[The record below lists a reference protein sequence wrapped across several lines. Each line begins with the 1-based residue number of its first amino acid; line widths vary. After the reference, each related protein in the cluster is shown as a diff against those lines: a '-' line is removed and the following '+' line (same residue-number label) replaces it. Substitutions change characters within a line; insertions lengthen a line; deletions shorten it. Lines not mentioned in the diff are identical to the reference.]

1 MRDAMACSTSAWEM
15 TLRVASLAQKLAST
29 KTSCGNRALT
39 RIKAQPS
46 SSDAIPHKRSGLAL
60 MPPKRG

>member
-1 MRDAMACSTSAWEM
+1 
-15 TLRVASLAQKLAST
+15 LAST